1 MDTGLAKVGDWV
13 GTGRLII
20 DLFSDK
26 PIYSKTSGDIALCQY
41 VHTCTFV
48 YKDQACTQID
58 RNAKFLLT
66 LQCKNLIQP
75 LIRPVSSDFG
85 ASA

>member
-1 MDTGLAKVGDWV
+1 VDTGLAKVGDWV

-20 DLFSDK
+20 DLFSDE

-48 YKDQACTQID
+48 NKDQECTQVD
-58 RNAKFLLT
+58 RNAKVLLT